1 MIEFKKD
8 GICGDETEEG
18 TDGADGAEAKRLV
31 IGLGQAGVNIVDQV
45 VIHGQ
50 DRQGLRVLALDSDQT
65 VVEGSVA
72 PDKILLGGSLCR
84 GLGCH
89 GDLERGRALWKLESA
104 RILEHLEGVQQVV
117 LAVGL
122 AGATGSIL
130 AVEIAKAVR
139 RRSQGGR
146 VVAVCALPFAFEPES
161 RQAQGRRALAD
172 LRTHCDAVMTVAN
185 DRVEAWPD
193 ARENIRHGLHGMNL
207 EMAQA
212 VEAVA
217 QIMVPGG
224 MNPLAFADLRSL
236 FGRFGGSEMPEN
248 CWIGRSGIHLEEGAD
263 ELVARALESPLLGD
277 GAAWQQADSCIA
289 CIVGGHDFSLGQL
302 KTVTK
307 VLQARLPRS
316 LPLMIGARTVDRHEG
331 RLKLLLILAATQT
344 PAQDQVEIHLPTP
357 APEME
362 PAAQPESL
370 AAIVPL
376 AALVPEPEPAPIK
389 AQVFEPVIDLDS
401 EEVEGVVETEA
412 VSSEPEPVQ
421 VAPPVRK
428 AARRNLEPAIPQAD
442 PVLSETVFPSRTE
455 GRTKPVSRPK
465 PVKQEELPFDAG
477 SRGRFENSFET
488 IHNGENL
495 DQPTFRRRRLAI
507 KV

>member
-1 MIEFKKD
+1 
-8 GICGDETEEG
+8 
-18 TDGADGAEAKRLV
+18 
-31 IGLGQAGVNIVDQV
+31 
-45 VIHGQ
+45 
-50 DRQGLRVLALDSDQT
+50 
-65 VVEGSVA
+65 
-72 PDKILLGGSLCR
+72 
-84 GLGCH
+84 
-89 GDLERGRALWKLESA
+89 
-104 RILEHLEGVQQVV
+104 
-117 LAVGL
+117 
-122 AGATGSIL
+122 
-130 AVEIAKAVR
+130 
-139 RRSQGGR
+139 
-146 VVAVCALPFAFEPES
+146 
-161 RQAQGRRALAD
+161 
-172 LRTHCDAVMTVAN
+172 
-185 DRVEAWPD
+185 
-193 ARENIRHGLHGMNL
+193 
-207 EMAQA
+207 
-212 VEAVA
+212 
-217 QIMVPGG
+217 
-224 MNPLAFADLRSL
+224 
-236 FGRFGGSEMPEN
+236 
-248 CWIGRSGIHLEEGAD
+248 
-263 ELVARALESPLLGD
+263 
-277 GAAWQQADSCIA
+277 
-289 CIVGGHDFSLGQL
+289 
-302 KTVTK
+302 
-307 VLQARLPRS
+307 
-316 LPLMIGARTVDRHEG
+316 
-331 RLKLLLILAATQT
+331 
-344 PAQDQVEIHLPTP
+344 
-357 APEME
+357 ME

>member
-8 GICGDETEEG
+8 GVCGDESE
-18 TDGADGAEAKRLV
+18 DGADGTETSRLV

-50 DRQGLRVLALDSDQT
+50 DRQGLRVLALDADQ
-65 VVEGSVA
+65 VIVEGSVA
-72 PDKILLGGSLCR
+72 PDKILLGGALCR

-89 GDLERGRALWKLESA
+89 GDVERGKALWKLESA
-104 RILEHLEGVQQVV
+104 RILERLEGVQQIV

-122 AGATGSIL
+122 GGATGSIL

-146 VVAVCALPFAFEPES
+146 VVAVCALPFSFEPES

-172 LRTHCDAVMTVAN
+172 LRTHCDAVMSLSN
-185 DRVEAWPD
+185 DRVEAWPH

-212 VEAVA
+212 VEAVT

-236 FGRFGGSEMPEN
+236 FGRFGGAEMPEN

-277 GAAWQQADSCIA
+277 SAAWEQADSCIA
-289 CIVGGHDFSLGQL
+289 CLVGGHDFSLGQL

-316 LPLMIGARTVDRHEG
+316 LPLVIGARTVDRHEG

-344 PAQDQVEIHLPTP
+344 AAQDQVEIHLPTP
-357 APEME
+357 VAELAPEAELE
-362 PAAQPESL
+362 PQAEPEFE
-370 AAIVPL
+370 
-376 AALVPEPEPAPIK
+376 PEPEIAPAPLQARI
-389 AQVFEPVIDLDS
+389 AEPVIDLDP
-401 EEVEGVVETEA
+401 EESVVETEA
-412 VSSEPEPVQ
+412 IEPEPSPVVPAPV
-421 VAPPVRK
+421 VAPVRK
-428 AARRNLEPAIPQAD
+428 ASRRNVEPVAPQAD
-442 PVLSETVFPSRTE
+442 PVLSESVFPSRAE
-455 GRTKPVSRPK
+455 GKAKPAGRAK
-465 PVKQEELPFDAG
+465 PVKQEELPFEAG

>member
-8 GICGDETEEG
+8 GVCGDETEDG
-18 TDGADGAEAKRLV
+18 TDGTETKRLV

-89 GDLERGRALWKLESA
+89 GDLERAKALWKLESA
-104 RILEHLEGVQQVV
+104 RILERIQGVEQVV

-122 AGATGSIL
+122 GGATGSIL

-207 EMAQA
+207 EMGQA

-217 QIMVPGG
+217 QIMIPGG

-236 FGRFGGSEMPEN
+236 FGRFGGSEVPEN
-248 CWIGRSGIHLEEGAD
+248 CWIGRSGIHLEEGAE
-263 ELVARALESPLLGD
+263 ELVSRALESPLLGD
-277 GAAWQQADSCIA
+277 EAAWQQADSCIA

-344 PAQDQVEIHLPTP
+344 AASDQVEIYLPTP
-357 APEME
+357 ATESE
-362 PAAQPESL
+362 STIQPEPL
-370 AAIVPL
+370 ADIVPVP
-376 AALVPEPEPAPIK
+376 VPEPQPVPIK
-389 AQVFEPVIDLDS
+389 AWIAEPVIDLDP
-401 EEVEGVVETEA
+401 EEAVVETEA
-412 VSSEPEPVQ
+412 IAPEPLSEPEPAP
-421 VAPPVRK
+421 VAPPARK
-428 AARRNLEPAIPQAD
+428 AARRNVEPAVQQAD

-455 GRTKPVSRPK
+455 GRAKPVGRPK